1 MKSFKKNNSTT
12 SQTPSDTSQM
22 ANASDTSKTSFAEGW
37 EREYRVY
44 SNSTQ
49 KDEEFESSQTTSQ
62 MAEPIDKKSQMA
74 NASDRSLRLYLNIYK
89 KKINQYYF
97 NVL

>member
-1 MKSFKKNNSTT
+1 
-12 SQTPSDTSQM
+12 M
-22 ANASDTSKTSFAEGW
+22 ANASDRILRKTSNDILRREGW

-62 MAEPIDKKSQMA
+62 MAEPMDKKSQMA
-74 NASDRSLRLYLNIYK
+74 NASDRSLSYI
-89 KKINQYYF
+89 
-97 NVL
+97 